1 MATTPP
7 YHEVTCQQYHR
18 QLLAMTRCNKATPT
32 IQEVA
37 AAMGISLVEA
47 TQHQSY
53 IDDIIREAREE
64 FEMGLYTNADI
75 PAATVVYHRHLLA
88 IARCNKATPTIQEVA
103 AAMGISEARATQLQ
117 SYLDNIIRE
126 ARAEHLKFEKERL

>member
-1 MATTPP
+1 MATAPP

-18 QLLAMTRCNKATPT
+18 QLLAMARCNKATPT

-53 IDDIIREAREE
+53 IDHIIREARAE

-75 PAATVVYHRHLLA
+75 PSATIVYHRHLLA
-88 IARCNKATPTIQEVA
+88 LTRCNKATPTIQEVA

-117 SYLDNIIRE
+117 SYLDGIIRE
-126 ARAEHLKFEKERL
+126 ARDDLKF